1 MYRQYFNAAIN
12 RYLTLHTE
20 NKSFEISGVKI
31 FPNGIQLK
39 DNSST
44 IPWHK
49 VDTKAYDY
57 YFAIFAKGRENEY
70 AHFNYLKDWNA
81 VILFSVFRGI
91 LQKINV

>member
-31 FPNGIQLK
+31 FPYGIQLK
-39 DNSST
+39 DNSSN
-44 IPWHK
+44 IPWQK

-57 YFAIFAKGRENEY
+57 YFAIFAKDRENDY
-70 AHFNYLKDWNA
+70 AHFNYLKDYNT

-91 LQKINV
+91 RPKINA